1 MVTLLAGELVWNIQQ
16 GQGYGRVA
24 PLSCLCTLL
33 CIDARSGV
41 SCCTKQAEIS
51 NEQGNILCP
60 GLVLE

>member
-1 MVTLLAGELVWNIQQ
+1 MEHTAGPGIWE
-16 GQGYGRVA
+16 VA

-33 CIDARSGV
+33 YIDARSGV
-41 SCCTKQAEIS
+41 SCCAKQAEIS